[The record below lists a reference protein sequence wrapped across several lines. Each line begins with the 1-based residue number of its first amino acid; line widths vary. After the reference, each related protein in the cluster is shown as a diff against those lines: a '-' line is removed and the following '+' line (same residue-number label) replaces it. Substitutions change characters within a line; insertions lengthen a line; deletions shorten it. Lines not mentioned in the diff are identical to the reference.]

1 MKVKNYHHPR
11 VLPSN
16 EKVGNEVLEIRPPFG
31 GQVDIAPI
39 THPLGPPLSKKR
51 GKILGNSSCLLPCH
65 RGELKWGLNFGKY
78 FEIHSINSRRSNG
91 IQEKSKIFQIL
102 SFSPREKTKL
112 VCSNSSKDWGSK
124 NMLIF
129 SWPNNQERLS
139 KKT

>member
-1 MKVKNYHHPR
+1 MSKTTTTRAFYRLTKKWVMR
-11 VLPSN
+11 CLRSVL
-16 EKVGNEVLEIRPPFG
+16 LLADRLTLH
-31 GQVDIAPI
+31 QLL
-39 THPLGPPLSKKR
+39 TPLVPLSKRR
-51 GKILGNSSCLLPCH
+51 GKILGNSGCLLPCH